1 MTKRSQAPPPLP
13 VVAGLFVV
21 TLFSF
26 GLAVVPRVK
35 QLAWLGAGFNLAFGA
50 LMTAYVFGAD
60 TYTNDGRS
68 RWATRSGI
76 RCPTDRFGTG

>member
-26 GLAVVPRVK
+26 GLAVVLFEQLYADRAYLGSAETRPVRTRVAELAREIGVADRRRVRLEPPAPAE
-35 QLAWLGAGFNLAFGA
+35 QLALA
-50 LMTAYVFGAD
+50 V
-60 TYTNDGRS
+60 
-68 RWATRSGI
+68 
-76 RCPTDRFGTG
+76 